1 LAKRIRPG
9 GIYRLQ
15 AQGFDLAKAV
25 ERAAK
30 IFGMKSEEI
39 LSPGKQPR
47 RVMVR
52 RRRICYWGVKELGMK
67 GIAVGKLLGM
77 VQSSVSRAVAR
88 GERLTIDRQ
97 LSLVEGQIA

>member
-1 LAKRIRPG
+1 MAKRMSSG

-15 AQGFDLAKAV
+15 AQGFDFAKV
-25 ERAAK
+25 VKRAAK
-30 IFGMKSEEI
+30 IFGMKPEEI

-52 RRRICYWGVKELGMK
+52 RRRICFWGVKELGMK
-67 GIAVGKLLGM
+67 GTAVGKLPGM

-97 LSLVEGQIA
+97 LSLVEGRIA